1 MSALGPSQARVD
13 VIGFLLEVTFM
24 LMTSVHSSPVPIQLL
39 LGTLTYVGFTRH
51 IYVYLF
57 LMMSL
62 LMAPFISC
70 CFFVT
75 QGFGLNKMLLA
86 PGSNKS

>member
-39 LGTLTYVGFTRH
+39 LGTLNLCWIHKTSMY
-51 IYVYLF
+51 IC
-57 LMMSL
+57 S
-62 LMAPFISC
+62 
-70 CFFVT
+70 
-75 QGFGLNKMLLA
+75 
-86 PGSNKS
+86 